1 MVDENVFAQTCSD
14 RRLNDRLSPPFWP
27 TPRPIPHQ
35 SGLTTLISLIYVER
49 LIKIHNYVFHAVIW
63 SGLETNPLFNY
74 FSDRNKFLIRDLL
87 HRTD

>member
-49 LIKIHNYVFHAVIW
+49 LIKIHNYVFHAV
-63 SGLETNPLFNY
+63 SGPD
-74 FSDRNKFLIRDLL
+74 SKQIPFLIIF
-87 HRTD
+87 RTEINS